1 MIGRVIARS
10 PTVWHSSV
18 SIDVG
23 SGDGVHVDDPVIS
36 GDGVVGRIAS
46 VEPGSSQVMLLTDH
60 ESAISAKVLPAGVQ
74 GVVKPEVG
82 NPEDLILDFIDSTKR
97 VHGGLAVVTSG
108 WRAQGLASLFPPGL
122 PLGEVTKA
130 SIVEQEAKEQVQV
143 RPYADLRNL
152 DLVQVLTGGLA
163 RMILTPKIV
172 ARIVAICMLGVLLQL
187 SFFSRVELFHV
198 SPDVLPAL
206 VVCLGL
212 LGGSLTGAVSGFS
225 IGFFLD
231 CLLVEA
237 LGISSLVLLGIGYLA
252 GLFRERFEIH
262 SSLVPALLCMG
273 LTMLAELGFGLIQ
286 LLLGLDAPL
295 STLII
300 RDLLLKSV
308 YAFFLGWPIYLGMRR
323 VLRPALVD
331 EPKVQRRRQPTV
343 LGA

>member
-1 MIGRVIARS
+1 
-10 PTVWHSSV
+10 
-18 SIDVG
+18 
-23 SGDGVHVDDPVIS
+23 
-36 GDGVVGRIAS
+36 
-46 VEPGSSQVMLLTDH
+46 
-60 ESAISAKVLPAGVQ
+60 
-74 GVVKPEVG
+74 
-82 NPEDLILDFIDSTKR
+82 
-97 VHGGLAVVTSG
+97 
-108 WRAQGLASLFPPGL
+108 
-122 PLGEVTKA
+122 
-130 SIVEQEAKEQVQV
+130 
-143 RPYADLRNL
+143 
-152 DLVQVLTGGLA
+152 
-163 RMILTPKIV
+163 MILTGKIV

-212 LGGSLTGAVSGFS
+212 LGGSLTGAVSGFA

-237 LGISSLVLLGIGYLA
+237 LGISSLVLLGTGYLA

-273 LTMLAELGFGLIQ
+273 LTLLAELGYGLVQ

-295 STLII
+295 STLIV

-308 YAFFLGWPIYLGMRR
+308 YAFFLGWPIYLGVRR
-323 VLRPALVD
+323 VLRPALVE
-331 EPKVQRRRQPTV
+331 EPRLQRRRNPTV

>member
-1 MIGRVIARS
+1 
-10 PTVWHSSV
+10 
-18 SIDVG
+18 
-23 SGDGVHVDDPVIS
+23 
-36 GDGVVGRIAS
+36 
-46 VEPGSSQVMLLTDH
+46 
-60 ESAISAKVLPAGVQ
+60 
-74 GVVKPEVG
+74 
-82 NPEDLILDFIDSTKR
+82 
-97 VHGGLAVVTSG
+97 
-108 WRAQGLASLFPPGL
+108 
-122 PLGEVTKA
+122 
-130 SIVEQEAKEQVQV
+130 
-143 RPYADLRNL
+143 
-152 DLVQVLTGGLA
+152 
-163 RMILTPKIV
+163 MILTPKIV

-212 LGGSLTGAVSGFS
+212 LGGSLTGAVSGFW

-273 LTMLAELGFGLIQ
+273 LTMLAELSYGVIQ
-286 LLLGLDAPL
+286 LLLGIDAPL

-308 YAFFLGWPIYLGMRR
+308 YAFFLGWPIYLGVRR
-323 VLRPALVD
+323 ALRPALVD
-331 EPKVQRRRQPTV
+331 DPKVQRRRQPTV